1 MVMRLIELFFGALI
15 LGFSAMTSA
24 YEQPRYDVIGTYEDF
39 EVRRYAP
46 YLVAET
52 DIDGAYE
59 DGRNAAFRRLFSYIT
74 GNNKGGERIEMTVPV
89 TSTPRDGS
97 AVGAAKGSGASAPA
111 AGVNQ
116 SVMQFMVPGKF
127 SMDTVPEPRDP
138 RVRIRKLDEQVFAVR
153 RYSGRWTEENYRE
166 NEDLLRRQLTA
177 AGLAAKGPSI
187 FAAYNGPFTP
197 WFLRRNEV
205 MIPVDIPP

>member
-1 MVMRLIELFFGALI
+1 MKPIDLLLGALI
-15 LGFSAMTSA
+15 LGLSAMASA
-24 YEQPRYDVIGTYEDF
+24 YEQPRYDVIGKYDDF

-52 DIDGAYE
+52 AIDGAYE
-59 DGRNAAFRRLFSYIT
+59 EGRNAAFRRLFGYIT
-74 GNNKGGERIEMTVPV
+74 GNNKTDERIEMTVPV
-89 TSTPRDGS
+89 TSTPRDRS
-97 AVGAAKGSGASAPA
+97 AVGATNGSGASASE
-111 AGVNQ
+111 AGANV

-127 SMDTVPEPRDP
+127 TMETVPEPRDP
-138 RVRIRKLDEQVFAVR
+138 RVRIRMLGEQVFAVR

-177 AGLAAKGPSI
+177 AGIAAKGPSI

-205 MIPVDIPP
+205 MIPVEIPP

>member
-1 MVMRLIELFFGALI
+1 MKSIDLLLGALI

-24 YEQPRYDVIGTYEDF
+24 YEQPRYDVIGKYDDF

-52 DIDGAYE
+52 AIDGAYE
-59 DGRNAAFRRLFSYIT
+59 EGRNAAFRRLFGYIT
-74 GNNKGGERIEMTVPV
+74 GNNKTDERIEMTVPV
-89 TSTPRDGS
+89 TSTPRDRS
-97 AVGAAKGSGASAPA
+97 AVGATNGSGASAPK
-111 AGVNQ
+111 AGANA

-127 SMDTVPEPRDP
+127 TMDTVPEPRDP
-138 RVRIRKLDEQVFAVR
+138 RVRIRMLAEQVFAVR

-205 MIPVDIPP
+205 MIPVEIPP

>member
-1 MVMRLIELFFGALI
+1 LA
-15 LGFSAMTSA
+15 TA
-24 YEQPRYDVIGTYEDF
+24 YEQPRYDVIGKYDDF

-74 GNNKGGERIEMTVPV
+74 GNNTAEERIEMTVPV
-89 TSTPRDGS
+89 TSTPRDRG
-97 AVGAAKGSGASAPA
+97 AVEATNGPGAVPPA
-111 AGVNQ
+111 AGASG

-127 SMDTVPEPRDP
+127 TMDTVPEPRDP
-138 RVRIRKLDEQVFAVR
+138 RVRIRMLGEQVFAVR
-153 RYSGRWTEENYRE
+153 RYSGRWTGENYRE

>member
-1 MVMRLIELFFGALI
+1 MKPIDLLLGALI
-15 LGFSAMTSA
+15 LGFSAMASA
-24 YEQPRYDVIGTYEDF
+24 YEQPRYDVIGKYDDF

-52 DIDGAYE
+52 AIDGAYE
-59 DGRNAAFRRLFSYIT
+59 EGRNAAFRRLFGYIT
-74 GNNKGGERIEMTVPV
+74 GNNKTDERIEMTVPV
-89 TSTPRDGS
+89 TSTPRDRS
-97 AVGAAKGSGASAPA
+97 AVGATNGSGASASE
-111 AGVNQ
+111 AGANV

-127 SMDTVPEPRDP
+127 TMETVPEPRDP
-138 RVRIRKLDEQVFAVR
+138 RVRIRMLGEQVFAVR

-177 AGLAAKGPSI
+177 AGIAAKGPSV

-205 MIPVDIPP
+205 MIPVEIPP